1 MGLELQTGDELAVLV
16 VNFDEGVA
24 SSGRVVLDLVVPI
37 IGGVQLS
44 SDLLGLLGAEEAV
57 SGRVENNVLHM
68 MLMVAGAVLVDHL
81 LSYLGLQL

>member
-57 SGRVENNVLHM
+57 SGRVENNVHHM

>member
-57 SGRVENNVLHM
+57 SGRVENNVLHV

>member
-57 SGRVENNVLHM
+57 SGRVENNVLHVM
-68 MLMVAGAVLVDHL
+68 
-81 LSYLGLQL
+81 